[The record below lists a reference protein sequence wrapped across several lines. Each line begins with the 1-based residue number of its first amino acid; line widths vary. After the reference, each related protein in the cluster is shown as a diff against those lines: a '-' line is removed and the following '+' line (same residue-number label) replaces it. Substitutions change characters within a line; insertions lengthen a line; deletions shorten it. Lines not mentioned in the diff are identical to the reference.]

1 MILLQADP
9 ALVNATTDVA
19 YSFKDNLLGIIALPS
34 VQLLFVTVMVL
45 TGLIIFIGQE
55 VKRSIDSIHYP
66 GTKL

>member
-1 MILLQADP
+1 
-9 ALVNATTDVA
+9 
-19 YSFKDNLLGIIALPS
+19 LPS